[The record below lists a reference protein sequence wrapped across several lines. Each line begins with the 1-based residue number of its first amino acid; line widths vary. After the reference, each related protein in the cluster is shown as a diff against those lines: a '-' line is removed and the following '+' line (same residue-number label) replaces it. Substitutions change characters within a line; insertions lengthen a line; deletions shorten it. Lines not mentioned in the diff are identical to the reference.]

1 MPMQTARQ
9 KEAEHAMTHIRD
21 PIQELLIIV
30 RRNQILGAVTNI
42 FAEKGDHSNQEGK
55 QIVWNGLVCE
65 KNVEQ
70 LFLDESQGHLPP
82 TKHDAPLC
90 EIH

>member
-1 MPMQTARQ
+1 MPTQTARQ
-9 KEAEHAMTHIRD
+9 KEAAHAMTHICD

-30 RRNQILGAVTNI
+30 RRNQIFDAATNV
-42 FAEKGDHSNQEGK
+42 FAEKGDYSNPGANRLFGM
-55 QIVWNGLVCE
+55 VSCE

-82 TKHDAPLC
+82 TKHDGR
-90 EIH
+90 